1 MRLKW
6 LKDDGTNPQLT
17 RYYAVNP
24 TKEPGE
30 GQPTDSS
37 EREPADIIKAL
48 SLRPDVAYHIMS
60 AAKLGHF
67 DTTGYLTQDTKQ
79 MIATYT
85 SALRSCVF

>member
-24 TKEPGE
+24 GTVPGQKPDGE
-30 GQPTDSS
+30 
-37 EREPADIIKAL
+37 EREPAGIIKAL
-48 SLRPDVAYHIMS
+48 SLRPDVAYHIMT

-67 DTTGYLTQDTKQ
+67 DTTGYISQDTKQ